1 MVGDSLY
8 RSSSFRLSDG
18 RRGLDDSCIRR
29 LRSVLLSRLDFW
41 DNPGLGVSRDFFCDA
56 VDSVV
61 RLSGLSNFLF
71 CPSFQ
76 FAGENTGYMSR
87 IRILPEAVANRIAAG
102 EVVERPASVVKE
114 LLENALDAGA
124 KTIRV
129 EVEAGGKRMIRIIDD
144 GHGMSHDDALL
155 AFERH
160 ATSKLRS
167 ADDLL
172 SIPTLGFRGEA
183 LPTIAAVSRLLLETR
198 AEEDAEGT
206 RVEFAGGK
214 LVNVKPAGLPAGTTV
229 SVADLFY
236 SVPARRKFLK
246 SDTTELGHIASLV
259 THYALA
265 NPGRQ
270 FVLTTPTQQIV
281 DCSPVERLA
290 ERVYQLFG
298 KQSFDELI
306 EIPVVSAA
314 FRAAITEPELEP
326 AEEKARLTVYG
337 FTSRPEIQRPNRN
350 GIYIFVNR
358 RLVRD
363 RLILHAIHEA
373 YRNILPSNVFP
384 ATLLFLE
391 MPYDEVDVNVHP
403 AKIEVRFRR
412 SQFVHDFTR
421 DAIRQALMSAR
432 PIASFAAAAAAS
444 GALQNANT
452 SAASLSNAP
461 SMDPTAPSIVPRAII
476 PAMEEIGLGSG
487 VGSDGGFDLTSAP
500 LQPIEQRFVFP
511 AGPESL
517 VESSAAFGAPSLAS
531 EPPAPN
537 WAANFAAGNGSAPAT
552 LPHPDQIADLK
563 PLGQVSSSF
572 IVAVNGEGLW
582 LVDQHVAHERVLFEQ
597 HLEARRAGKVE
608 SQRMLMPMILEL
620 SPRQLVIYEKIAEEL
635 SANGFEVELMG
646 PRSVAIQAA
655 PAGITG
661 SDAEK
666 LLTEILDGIER
677 ENAAISIET
686 LQAKIAA
693 STACHAAIKVNM
705 PLDQTKMEWLLA
717 ALAKTDCPMSCPHG
731 RPVVLRYSIKEIE
744 KAFHRI

>member
-1 MVGDSLY
+1 MV
-8 RSSSFRLSDG
+8 
-18 RRGLDDSCIRR
+18 LD
-29 LRSVLLSRLDFW
+29 
-41 DNPGLGVSRDFFCDA
+41 P
-56 VDSVV
+56 
-61 RLSGLSNFLF
+61 
-71 CPSFQ
+71 
-76 FAGENTGYMSR
+76 MSR

-129 EVEAGGKRMIRIIDD
+129 EVEAGGKRMIRVIDD
-144 GHGMSHDDALL
+144 GHGMAHDDALL

-198 AEEDAEGT
+198 GEEDAEGT

-214 LVNVKPAGLPAGTTV
+214 LVSVKPAGLPAGTTV

-246 SDTTELGHIASLV
+246 SETTELGHIASLV

-270 FVLTTPTQQIV
+270 FILTTPTQQIV

-314 FRAAITEPELEP
+314 FRAAITEPELEQS
-326 AEEKARLTVYG
+326 EEKARLTVYG
-337 FTSRPEIQRPNRN
+337 FTSRPEVQRPNRN

-421 DAIRQALMSAR
+421 DSIRQALMAVR
-432 PIASFAAAAAAS
+432 PIASFAAAAAGSA
-444 GALQNANT
+444 QNANAS
-452 SAASLSNAP
+452 SATLSHAP

-487 VGSDGGFDLTSAP
+487 VGSDGGFDLTGAP
-500 LQPIEQRFVFP
+500 FQPVEQRFAFP
-511 AGPESL
+511 TNPESSI
-517 VESSAAFGAPSLAS
+517 ESGAPFGVPGVPA
-531 EPPAPN
+531 EPAAPN
-537 WAANFAAGNGSAPAT
+537 WAANFASGNGSTPAT

-731 RPVVLRYSIKEIE
+731 RPVVLRYSVKEIE